1 MAEVNVPNKQTAT
14 VTATP
19 KPTASI
25 SSSGSITVVDG
36 DTIKDI
42 SLFSICEKDSDDPL
56 YIKAPKGVLRET
68 DEVVFARRTSGKT
81 RPVKYVGN
89 GLGSDGGCFVTDSE
103 NPRIRYKGWI
113 RPRIGTSVSS
123 GRAYFPSAGIRMNL
137 RYTSDGYDYFE
148 LNITNS
154 DNSLAYK
161 ILRETDT
168 QYKNRPNLAGKHLGV
183 CVKRNG
189 KIIVDYLSFTIWYD
203 EERDYAYIGHV

>member
-1 MAEVNVPNKQTAT
+1 MAEVNVPNKPTAT
-14 VTATP
+14 VTVTP
-19 KPTASI
+19 KHASSI

-36 DTIKDI
+36 DTIKDV
-42 SLFSICEKDSDDPL
+42 SLFSICDKYSDDPL

-68 DEVVFARRTSGKT
+68 DEVVFARRASGKT
-81 RPVKYVGN
+81 RPVKYVGK
-89 GLGSDGGCFVTDSE
+89 GLGIDGGFFNTDSQKQ
-103 NPRIRYKGWI
+103 RKRYKGWI

-123 GRAYFPSAGIRMNL
+123 GRAYFPSDGIRMNL

-154 DNSLAYK
+154 NSKLSYE
-161 ILRETDT
+161 ILRETDL

-189 KIIVDYLSFTIWYD
+189 KMIVDYLSFTIWYD

>member
-36 DTIKDI
+36 DTIKDV
-42 SLFSICEKDSDDPL
+42 SLFSICDRYSDDPL

-68 DEVVFARRTSGKT
+68 DEVVFARRASGKT
-81 RPVKYVGN
+81 RPVKYVGK
-89 GLGSDGGCFVTDSE
+89 GLGIDGGFFNTDSQKQ
-103 NPRIRYKGWI
+103 RKRYKGWI

-123 GRAYFPSAGIRMNL
+123 GRAYFPSDGIRMNL

-154 DNSLAYK
+154 NSKLSYE
-161 ILRETDT
+161 ILRETDL

-189 KIIVDYLSFTIWYD
+189 KMIVDYLSFTIWYD
-203 EERDYAYIGHV
+203 EERDCAYIGHV

>member
-1 MAEVNVPNKQTAT
+1 MGASVVIKPKNQVVVRSAKKTTAT
-14 VTATP
+14 
-19 KPTASI
+19 I
-25 SSSGSITVVDG
+25 DVDSAIIVA

-42 SLFSICEKDSDDPL
+42 SLFSICKRGSDDPL
-56 YIKAPKGVLRET
+56 YIKAPEGVLRET
-68 DEVVFARRTSGKT
+68 DEIVFARRTSGKT
-81 RPVKYVGN
+81 RPVKYAGK
-89 GLGSDGGCFVTDSE
+89 GLGTDGGYFDTDSQK
-103 NPRIRYKGWI
+103 PRKRYKGWI
-113 RPRIGTSVSS
+113 RSRIGTSVSS

-154 DNSLAYK
+154 NSPLAYE
-161 ILRETDT
+161 ILRETDL

-189 KIIVDYLSFTIWYD
+189 KMIVDYLSFTIWYD